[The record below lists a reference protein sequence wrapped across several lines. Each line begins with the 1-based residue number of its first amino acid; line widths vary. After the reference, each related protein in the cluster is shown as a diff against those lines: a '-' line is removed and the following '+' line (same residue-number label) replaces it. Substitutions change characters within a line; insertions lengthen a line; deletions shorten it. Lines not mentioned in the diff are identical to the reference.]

1 MKAFQ
6 IRKYKGLLEQTE
18 LPTPK
23 FGPNDVLVKISAASV
38 NQLDELLR
46 VGTFK
51 ATLSYPMPLTLG
63 NDFAGEI
70 AELGVNVTT
79 FKVGDRV
86 FGKPNPSRIGTFADY
101 IAIDA
106 RDIALVPKSLTDVEA
121 ASLPLVALTALQALE
136 IGGVKSGDKVL
147 IHGGAG
153 GVGSMAIQL
162 AKALGATVATTAGT
176 ANVDFVRSL
185 GADIVIDYKN
195 QDFSKELSGYDF
207 ALDTQ
212 GGETLMKTLT
222 VLRPGAQVIG
232 IAGPP
237 DVAFAK
243 ASNLSPVFR
252 VIFSLLSSK
261 VNKRAKAVG
270 VCYRFLW
277 VQSSGKQ
284 LEKLAELVESGKLK
298 PFVARKYS
306 FDQTPEALADLAVG
320 KISRG
325 KAVIRVSAEA

>member
-6 IRKYKGLLEQTE
+6 SRKYKRQLEQAE
-18 LPTPK
+18 VPTPTV
-23 FGPNDVLVKISAASV
+23 GPHDVLVKISAASV
-38 NQLDELLR
+38 NQLDEMLR

-51 ATLSYPMPLTLG
+51 ATLPYPLPLTLG
-63 NDFAGEI
+63 NDFAGQI
-70 AELGVNVTT
+70 AELGASVTT
-79 FKVGDRV
+79 FKIGDRV
-86 FGKPNPSRIGTFADY
+86 FGKPNPSRIGTFAEY

-106 RDIALVPKSLTDVEA
+106 SEVARVPASLTDVEA

-136 IGGVKSGDKVL
+136 IGGVKAGDKVL

-185 GADIVIDYKN
+185 GADIVIDYKS

-252 VIFSLLSSK
+252 MIFSLLSSK
-261 VNKRAKAVG
+261 VNKRAKSLG
-270 VCYRFLW
+270 VSYRFLW

-284 LEKLAELVESGKLK
+284 LAKLAELVESGKLK
-298 PFVARKYS
+298 PFVAREYA
-306 FDQTPEALADLAVG
+306 FDQTPEALADLAGG
-320 KISRG
+320 KIGRG
-325 KAVIRVSAEA
+325 KAVIRISAEA